1 MTRFWYQSL
10 LREPAV
16 AYGRR
21 ERLADALVHLLGI
34 AGSLA
39 AVTALAILAV
49 TRGLPASS
57 AASLGIYGIGMV
69 AVFCCS
75 AAYHL
80 SREGRAKALLRRFD
94 HAAIYIK
101 IAGTYTP
108 FALVKLGDTTGL
120 VLLGLVWSITAVGA
134 AAKLLLP
141 GRLVAMSY
149 VLYLAQGWAI
159 VAVWEP
165 FSSAVSTRVLVLLAA
180 GGILYTVGVI
190 FHLWEKLRFHNAIWH
205 SFVLAASACHFA
217 AIVDCVALGRNVLAM
232 G

>member
-1 MTRFWYQSL
+1 MTRLWNNIL
-10 LREPAV
+10 RREPER

-21 ERLADALVHLLGI
+21 ERQADALVHVLGI
-34 AGSLA
+34 VGSLA
-39 AVTALAILAV
+39 AVATLAILAAAYA
-49 TRGLPASS
+49 LPARS
-57 AASLGIYGIGMV
+57 AAGLGVYGAGMV

-108 FALVKLGDTTGL
+108 FALVKLGDAGL
-120 VLLGLVWSITAVGA
+120 ALLGLVWTITAVGA
-134 AAKLLLP
+134 TAKLLLP
-141 GRLVAMSY
+141 GRLVIMSY

-165 FSSAVSTRVLVLLAA
+165 FSAAVSTRTMALLAA

-190 FHLWEKLRFHNAIWH
+190 FHLWERLRFHNAIWH
-205 SFVLAASACHFA
+205 AMVLVASACHFA
-217 AIVDCVALGRNVLAM
+217 AIVDCVALTRGA
-232 G
+232 

>member
-1 MTRFWYQSL
+1 MRG
-10 LREPAV
+10 PAI

-21 ERLADALVHLLGI
+21 ERLADGLVHVLGI
-34 AGSLA
+34 IGSLA
-39 AVTALAILAV
+39 AAATLAILAV
-49 TRGLPASS
+49 AYALPARS
-57 AASLGIYGIGMV
+57 AASLGVYGAGMV

-80 SREGRAKALLRRFD
+80 SQEGRAKALLRRFD

-120 VLLGLVWSITAVGA
+120 ALLGLVWSITAVGA
-134 AAKLLLP
+134 TAKLLLP
-141 GRLVAMSY
+141 GRLVIMSY

-165 FSSAVSTRVLVLLAA
+165 FSSAVPTRVMVLLAA
-180 GGILYTVGVI
+180 GGILYTVGIV

-205 SFVLAASACHFA
+205 AMVLIASACHFA
-217 AIVDCVALGRNVLAM
+217 AIVDCVAIGRGA
-232 G
+232 

>member
-1 MTRFWYQSL
+1 MMTMRLRPKSL

-21 ERLADALVHLLGI
+21 ERAADALVHVLGI
-34 AGSLA
+34 AASLA
-39 AVTALAILAV
+39 AAAALAILAV
-49 TRGLPASS
+49 THALPALS
-57 AASLGIYGIGMV
+57 ATSLGVYGVGMV

-80 SREGRAKALLRRFD
+80 SREGKAKALLRRFD
-94 HAAIYIK
+94 HAAIYVK

-108 FALVKLGDTTGL
+108 FALVKIGDTTGL

-141 GRLVAMSY
+141 GRLVIMSY
-149 VLYLAQGWAI
+149 VLYLLQGWAV

-165 FSSAVSTRVLVLLAA
+165 FTAAVSGRVMVLLAV
-180 GGILYTVGVI
+180 GGILYTVGVV
-190 FHLWEKLRFHNAIWH
+190 FHLWERLRFHNAIWH
-205 SFVLAASACHFA
+205 AMVLIASACHFA
-217 AIVDCVALGRNVLAM
+217 AIVDCVALARGA
-232 G
+232 

>member
-1 MTRFWYQSL
+1 MPSSWSKHL
-10 LREPAV
+10 IHEPALTY
-16 AYGRR
+16 ARR
-21 ERLADALVHLLGI
+21 ERLADALVHVLGI
-34 AGSLA
+34 VGSLA
-39 AVTALAILAV
+39 AAATLAILAV
-49 TRGLPASS
+49 AYALPARS
-57 AASLGIYGIGMV
+57 AASLGVYGVGMV

-120 VLLGLVWSITAVGA
+120 ALLGLVWSITAVGA
-134 AAKLLLP
+134 TAKLLLP
-141 GRLVAMSY
+141 GRLVIMSY

-165 FSSAVSTRVLVLLAA
+165 FSSAVSTRVMVLLAA
-180 GGILYTVGVI
+180 GGILYTVGVV

-205 SFVLAASACHFA
+205 AMVLIASACHFA
-217 AIVDCVALGRNVLAM
+217 AIVDCVALARGA
-232 G
+232 